1 MTDAQLIVTHF
12 CIPEPVTKVAALGEG
27 FINDTFLVETAGTQR
42 YILQRKNKTIF
53 SNVPG
58 MMDNIARITEHIR
71 SKGQETLQLLATEDG
86 KWFYTDNDGEY
97 WACCVFIE
105 NSVSYEC
112 ADTPG
117 LIRSGGMG
125 VGQFQ
130 SLLAD
135 FEGTLEETLPG
146 FHNIRYRF
154 EQFAEAVKN
163 DAAGR
168 LGGCS
173 GADRE
178 EPEESE
184 TESGEGSSEE
194 PGVRELRQ
202 LVNEIWRRKP
212 AMMDF
217 YRLIENG
224 DIPKRISHNDT
235 KLSNFLFRKDG
246 SVLCAIDLDTVMQ
259 SSVLYDYGDAI
270 RSYSNTCPEDEKD
283 PGKVRMDPERFTAFT
298 EGYLSEARFLNET
311 EKDRLVFSALYIT
324 YEQYLRFLMDYI
336 NGDTYYKIRYP
347 THNLV
352 RARAQLAL
360 LKSMEAHYN
369 LMQQTVKT
377 ILINF

>member
-71 SKGQETLQLLATEDG
+71 SKGQETLQLVATEDG

-224 DIPKRISHNDT
+224 DIPKRISHT
-235 KLSNFLFRKDG
+235 TPSSLIFCSGK
-246 SVLCAIDLDTVMQ
+246 TV
-259 SSVLYDYGDAI
+259 
-270 RSYSNTCPEDEKD
+270 
-283 PGKVRMDPERFTAFT
+283 AF
-298 EGYLSEARFLNET
+298 Y
-311 EKDRLVFSALYIT
+311 AL
-324 YEQYLRFLMDYI
+324 
-336 NGDTYYKIRYP
+336 
-347 THNLV
+347 
-352 RARAQLAL
+352 
-360 LKSMEAHYN
+360 
-369 LMQQTVKT
+369 
-377 ILINF
+377 

>member
-27 FINDTFLVETAGTQR
+27 FINDTFLVETAGSRR
-42 YILQRKNKTIF
+42 YILQRKNKTVF
-53 SNVPG
+53 PNVPG

-71 SKGQETLQLLATEDG
+71 SKGQETIQLISSEDG
-86 KWFYTDNDGEY
+86 KWFYLDNEGEY
-97 WACCVFIE
+97 WACCLFIE
-105 NSVSYEC
+105 NSVSYDC
-112 ADTPG
+112 ANSPG

-130 SLLAD
+130 SLLTD
-135 FEGTLEETLPG
+135 FTGTLEETLPG

-154 EQFAEAVKN
+154 EQFTEAVEN

-173 GADRE
+173 GADCENLE
-178 EPEESE
+178 EGNAAW
-184 TESGEGSSEE
+184 GEGPAED
-194 PGVRELRQ
+194 PGVRELKQ
-202 LVNEIWRRKP
+202 LVDEVWRRKP
-212 AMMDF
+212 VMMDF

-270 RSYSNTCPEDEKD
+270 RSYSNICKEDEKD
-283 PGKVRMDPERFTAFT
+283 TEKVKMDPERFTAFT

-311 EKDRLVFSALYIT
+311 EKEQLVFSALYIT

-377 ILINF
+377 ILTNF